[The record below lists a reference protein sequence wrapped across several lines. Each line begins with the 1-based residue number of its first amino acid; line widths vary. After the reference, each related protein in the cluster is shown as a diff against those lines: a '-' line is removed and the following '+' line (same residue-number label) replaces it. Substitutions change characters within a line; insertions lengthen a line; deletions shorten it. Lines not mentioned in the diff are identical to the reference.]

1 MGEAYVIAKPRLLL
15 RGTDF
20 VALVLGWI
28 STLFKAQQLQSR
40 SNAPALLGN
49 KRKGRADTE
58 RQSSL
63 QFS

>member
-28 STLFKAQQLQSR
+28 STLFKALPGDSNVQPGLPRARAVVLKVWSPDQQH
-40 SNAPALLGN
+40 
-49 KRKGRADTE
+49 
-58 RQSSL
+58 
-63 QFS
+63 